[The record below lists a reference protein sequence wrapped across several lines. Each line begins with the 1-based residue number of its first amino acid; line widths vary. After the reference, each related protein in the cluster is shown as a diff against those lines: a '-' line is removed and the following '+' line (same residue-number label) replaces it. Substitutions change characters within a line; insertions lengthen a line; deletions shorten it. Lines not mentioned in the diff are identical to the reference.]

1 MMSLRSA
8 INKKSPSVSGAWGFS
23 FSSNMNFLA
32 GLLTFGSIYSS
43 RLPDLFG
50 NKSVATCEFRTR
62 LQRRVRTG
70 IKPVSP
76 FAPQGTKKH
85 HDKFCSFD
93 KLFGM

>member
-70 IKPVSP
+70 IKPVSL

-93 KLFGM
+93 NLFGM